1 MSNKE
6 RKAKVLRQNQLEI
19 RQAQHASSKR
29 AAAKAKA
36 NARARQL
43 DAIIET
49 FQRAQQSPEAPP
61 TPAEAARFA
70 ATDLAPHPSFDSASG
85 EGDY

>member
-19 RQAQHASSKR
+19 CQAQHASSKR

-49 FQRAQQSPEAPP
+49 FQRAQQSPEA
-61 TPAEAARFA
+61 ARFA
-70 ATDLAPHPSFDSASG
+70 AIDLAPHPSFDSASG